1 MTTGQVLAVIKRIK
15 VTVMNIAVMP
25 LTLGENLML
34 VLHAQCLYIYHF
46 VISNSIAIRVFHVD

>member
-1 MTTGQVLAVIKRIK
+1 MTTGQVLAAMKRIK
-15 VTVMNIAVMP
+15 VTVMNMAVMP
-25 LTLGENLML
+25 QTLGENLML